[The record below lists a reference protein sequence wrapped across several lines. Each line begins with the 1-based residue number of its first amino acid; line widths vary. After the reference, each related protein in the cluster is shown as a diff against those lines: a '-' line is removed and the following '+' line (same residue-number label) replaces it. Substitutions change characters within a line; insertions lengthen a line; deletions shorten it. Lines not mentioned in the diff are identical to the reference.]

1 MRTAVR
7 LGPLHERD
15 FRRLWLGQT
24 TSAFGSALV
33 PVALAFAVLDLTDSA
48 SALGVVLAAGL
59 VARVVFLL
67 VGGVVADRLPRQ
79 RVMLAA
85 DLLRT
90 GSQGMVAV
98 LLLSGHARVWHLV
111 VLFALFGAADAF
123 FSPASTGL
131 VPQIVSAGRIQQA
144 NALMSLSRSLA
155 WVAGPALAGL
165 IVAGPGP
172 GWAFAVDAA
181 TFAVSS
187 VSLALLRLAPDI
199 ARAARRRMRAEIRGG
214 WLEVRRRSWVWVT
227 IARFSVSNLAIAPVF
242 VLGPFVAQ
250 DSLGGAKA
258 WGLIATCSGLGAIL
272 GDAAA
277 LHYRPRRPLVAGGLA
292 VSLWALEPAFLA
304 RPFPTAAIA
313 VAAAAGY
320 AGMSFSNALWFTALH
335 ERIPR
340 ESLSRVSSFDWLGSL
355 VFQQAGYIAAGP
367 LAAAIGTP
375 ATLLASAALQA
386 SASIGGA
393 LTPPI
398 RALRARDHTDLKP
411 TEISRTALS

>member
-1 MRTAVR
+1 MRVAVR
-7 LGPLHERD
+7 LGPLDERD
-15 FRRLWLGQT
+15 FRLLWLGQT

-131 VPQIVSAGRIQQA
+131 VPQTVSADRIQQA
-144 NALMSLSRSLA
+144 NALMSLSRSLS
-155 WVAGPALAGL
+155 WVAGPAIAGL

-172 GWAFAVDAA
+172 GWAFAVDAV

-187 VSLALLRLAPDI
+187 VSLALLRLPPDI

-227 IARFSVSNLAIAPVF
+227 IARFSVTNMAIAPVF
-242 VLGPFVAQ
+242 VLGPFVAE

-277 LHYRPRRPLVAGGLA
+277 LRFRPRRPLVAGGLA
-292 VSLWALEPAFLA
+292 VSLWALEPALLS

-320 AGMSFSNALWFTALH
+320 AGVSFSNALWFTALH

-367 LAAAIGTP
+367 LASAIGTS
-375 ATLLASAALQA
+375 ATLLAAAALQA

-393 LTPPI
+393 LAPPI
-398 RALRARDHTDLKP
+398 RRLRARDHTDLP
-411 TEISRTALS
+411 AAEISRSALS

>member
-1 MRTAVR
+1 VLVAAK
-7 LGPLHERD
+7 LGALRERD
-15 FRRLWLGQT
+15 FRLLWVGQA
-24 TSAFGSALV
+24 TSALGSGLV
-33 PVALAFAVLDLTDSA
+33 PVALAFAVVDLTASA

-85 DLLRT
+85 DLLRAAT
-90 GSQGMVAV
+90 QGTVAL
-98 LLLSGHARVWHLV
+98 LLLSGHARVWHLL

-144 NALMSLSRSLA
+144 NALMSLSRSLS

-172 GWAFAVDAA
+172 GWAFVVDAA

-187 VSLALLRLAPDI
+187 VSLALLRLPPGAG
-199 ARAARRRMRAEIRGG
+199 RVVRRSMPAEIRGG
-214 WLEVRRRSWVWVT
+214 WLEVRRRPWVWVT
-227 IARFSVSNLAIAPVF
+227 IARFSVTNLAIAPVF

-277 LHYRPRRPLVAGGLA
+277 LRFKPRRPLVAGGLA

-335 ERIPR
+335 ERIPGR
-340 ESLSRVSSFDWLGSL
+340 SLSRVSSFDWLGSL

-367 LAAAIGTP
+367 LAAVIGTP

-386 SASIGGA
+386 SGSIGGA
-393 LTPPI
+393 LARPV
-398 RALRARDHTDLKP
+398 RGLRARDHTDLP
-411 TEISRTALS
+411 PAEISGRALS

>member
-1 MRTAVR
+1 MSIAAR
-7 LGPLHERD
+7 LGPLDERE
-15 FRRLWLGQT
+15 FRLLWLGQT
-24 TSAFGSALV
+24 TSALGSGLV
-33 PVALAFAVLDLTDSA
+33 PVALAFAVVDLTASA
-48 SALGVVLAAGL
+48 SALGLVLAAGL

-67 VGGVVADRLPRQ
+67 AGGAVADRLPRQ
-79 RVMLAA
+79 RVMQVA

-90 GSQGMVAV
+90 GSQSVVAV

-131 VPQIVSAGRIQQA
+131 VPQIVSPARIQQA
-144 NALMSLSRSLA
+144 NALMSLSRSCA

-181 TFAVSS
+181 TFAVSTF
-187 VSLALLRLAPDI
+187 SLALLRLPPGAGRGAP
-199 ARAARRRMRAEIRGG
+199 RSMPAEIRRG
-214 WLEVRRRSWVWVT
+214 WLEVRRRPWVWVT
-227 IARFSVSNLAIAPVF
+227 IARFSITNLAIAPLF

-258 WGLIATCSGLGAIL
+258 WGLIATCSGIGAIL

-277 LHYRPRRPLVAGGLA
+277 LRFRPRRPLLAGGLA

-304 RPFPTAAIA
+304 RPLPTVAIA
-313 VAAAAGY
+313 IAAAAGY
-320 AGMSFSNALWFTALH
+320 AGVSFSNALWYTALH
-335 ERIPR
+335 ERLPR

-367 LAAAIGTP
+367 LAAAIGMP

-398 RALRARDHTDLKP
+398 RRLRARDHTDLQP
-411 TEISRTALS
+411 AEISRTALS

>member
-1 MRTAVR
+1 MLVVGR
-7 LGPLHERD
+7 LGALRERD
-15 FRRLWLGQT
+15 FRLLWLGQA
-24 TSAFGSALV
+24 TSAFGSGLV
-33 PVALAFAVLDLTDSA
+33 PVALAFAVVDLTASA

-90 GSQGMVAV
+90 GTQGTMAV

-131 VPQIVSAGRIQQA
+131 VPQTVSASRLQQA
-144 NALMSLSRSLA
+144 NALMSLSRSCAL
-155 WVAGPALAGL
+155 VAGPALAGL

-172 GWAFAVDAA
+172 GWAFAVDAV

-187 VSLALLRLAPDI
+187 VSLALLRLPPGSGP
-199 ARAARRRMRAEIRGG
+199 AASRSVPAEIRAG
-214 WLEVRRRSWVWVT
+214 WLEVRSRPWVWAT
-227 IARFSVSNLAIAPVF
+227 IARFSVTNLAIAPVF

-250 DSLGGAKA
+250 DALGGAEA
-258 WGLIATCSGLGAIL
+258 WGLIATCSGIGAIL

-277 LHYRPRRPLVAGGLA
+277 LRLRPGRPLVAGGLA

-304 RPFPTAAIA
+304 PPFPTAAIA
-313 VAAAAGY
+313 VAATAGF
-320 AGMSFSNALWFTALH
+320 AGMSFSNALWFTTLQK
-335 ERIPR
+335 RIPR
-340 ESLSRVSSFDWLGSL
+340 EAISRVSSFDWLGSL
-355 VFQQAGYIAAGP
+355 VFQQAGYIVAGP
-367 LAAAIGTP
+367 LAAAIGTS
-375 ATLLASAALQA
+375 ATLLASAAVQA
-386 SASIGGA
+386 SASIGGT
-393 LTPPI
+393 LTPAI
-398 RALRARDHTDLKP
+398 RGLRAREQPDAPPAEVPGLP
-411 TEISRTALS
+411 